1 MPAELDLTEILTPPS
16 YVFVPRGGVSGPS
29 VWSEVLASSGFKVS
43 I

>member
-16 YVFVPRGGVSGPS
+16 YVSVPSGGVSGPS